1 MPTKRK
7 TPATKKAPSK
17 RASAKKAVPGRSRR
31 AGVNSKDVG
40 ECPLWI
46 FEAETARGWL
56 AQIEGRMDRVIARGE
71 NPHFKETQAEMKRL
85 RTAVGKAVV
94 ALKPVQTVVG
104 KLSA

>member
-1 MPTKRK
+1 M
-7 TPATKKAPSK
+7 
-17 RASAKKAVPGRSRR
+17 
-31 AGVNSKDVG
+31 
-40 ECPLWI
+40 
-46 FEAETARGWL
+46 